1 MRLVT
6 PTMAASILTSS
17 APHTISA
24 ISARQAEILAL
35 VADGMQNKQI
45 AHRLGISEATVK
57 AHISKTIQISG
68 CRNRVSLAL
77 LWLRHTGRLMP

>member
-6 PTMAASILTSS
+6 PNVAASIS
-17 APHTISA
+17 TISVPYT

-45 AHRLGISEATVK
+45 AHCLGISEATVK

-77 LWLRHTGRLMP
+77 LWLRHTGRLKP

>member
-1 MRLVT
+1 MRLVA
-6 PTMAASILTSS
+6 PNMAASISTSRV
-17 APHTISA
+17 PYT

-35 VADGMQNKQI
+35 VADGLQNKQI